1 MLGASGSSPV
11 SIVVRSPMNGV
22 PSRKVGVAAAADG
35 EDAEL
40 SEAVV
45 SLVLVSLETAS
56 PLSELLH
63 PDRTSAAVISDA
75 IPRASVLLLGLIV

>member
-45 SLVLVSLETAS
+45 SLETAS